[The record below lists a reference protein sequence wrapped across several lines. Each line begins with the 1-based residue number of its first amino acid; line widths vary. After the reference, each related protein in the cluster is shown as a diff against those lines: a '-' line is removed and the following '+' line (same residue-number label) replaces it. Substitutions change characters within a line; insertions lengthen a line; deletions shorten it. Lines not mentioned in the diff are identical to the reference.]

1 MLNLKLRKIILKWLF
16 PYMEE
21 ERIVNI
27 VKKRKPVQVIQPY
40 DLEADERKR
49 AEEEAKEQELPH
61 PI

>member
-1 MLNLKLRKIILKWLF
+1 
-16 PYMEE
+16 MEE